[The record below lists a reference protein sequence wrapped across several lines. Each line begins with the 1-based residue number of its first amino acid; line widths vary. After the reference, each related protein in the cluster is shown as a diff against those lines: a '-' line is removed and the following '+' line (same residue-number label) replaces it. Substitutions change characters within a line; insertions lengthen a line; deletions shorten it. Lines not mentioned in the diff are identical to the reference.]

1 MTTQRDQKTELSTLL
16 AANLDRLKRDFAYP
30 SNQALIIRNLI
41 IASLKRDAAVLYLEG
56 AADVEEVEKRII
68 APLIDRSDIA
78 FKSVNPVDA
87 VRLEIVT
94 HRSGKTWCTFEEINY
109 SLLNGW
115 TIVLLEGVDQA
126 LAFETR
132 GFESRQVAEP
142 IVEHV
147 IRGPKE
153 AFTESA
159 AVNRSLVRKYLRDR
173 HLVAETITIGDRST
187 SEVTVMYVKDLADPN
202 IVDDI
207 KRRIRAV
214 RVDAVPS
221 LPVLEQFL
229 DEHPYSLVPNS
240 LNTERPDRASAF
252 LLEGHVILIM
262 DNSPTALVM
271 PITIWSMLHSAE
283 DHYMRWAYSNF
294 MRIIRLFALFVAVM
308 TPSVYIAVATFHEEM
323 IPTDLLLAIAATREK
338 VPFPALLEV
347 LLMEFAFEL
356 VREAAIRVPTVI
368 GPTIGIVGALIL
380 GQAAVEANIIS
391 PILVVI
397 VAMTGISSFTIP
409 EPSLNFA
416 VRITRFMLLFAGAFM
431 GFFGI
436 GLVIACLLAYLTTYT
451 SFGVPFLSPLTP
463 HYRSSAD
470 MILRLPVQKERVRPH
485 NLNPQDAVR
494 RPERI
499 KQR

>member
-1 MTTQRDQKTELSTLL
+1 MTTQRDGKTELSILL

-30 SNQALIIRNLI
+30 ANQALIIRNLI
-41 IASLKRDAAVLYLEG
+41 IASLKLDAAVLYLEG
-56 AADVEEVEKRII
+56 AADVAEIEKRII
-68 APLIDRSDIA
+68 EPLLDRTDIA
-78 FKSVNPVDA
+78 LKSVSPVDA

-94 HRSGKTWCTFEEINY
+94 HRTGKSAHAFDEINGL
-109 SLLNGW
+109 LLNGW
-115 TIVLLEGVDQA
+115 TIVLIEGVDQA

-132 GFESRQVAEP
+132 GFETRSVAEP

-159 AVNRSLVRKYLRDR
+159 AINRSLVRKYLRDR
-173 HLVAETITIGDRST
+173 HLVAETLTVGDRAV

-202 IVDDI
+202 IVEDI
-207 KRRIRAV
+207 KRRIREV
-214 RVDAVPS
+214 RTDAIIT
-221 LPVLEQFL
+221 LPMLEQFL
-229 DEHPYSLVPNS
+229 DEHPYSLVPQA
-240 LNTERPDRASAF
+240 LNTERPDRACAF
-252 LLEGHVILIM
+252 LLEGHVVLVM
-262 DNSPTALVM
+262 DNSPAALVL
-271 PITIWSMLHSAE
+271 PVTIWSLMHSAE

-416 VRITRFMLLFAGAFM
+416 VRITRFILLFAGAFM

-436 GLVIACLLAYLTTYT
+436 GLVIACMLAYLTTYT

-470 MILRLPVQKERVRPH
+470 MILRLPVRKERIRPQ
-485 NLNPQDAVR
+485 NLNPQDSVR

-499 KQR
+499 KKR

>member
-1 MTTQRDQKTELSTLL
+1 MTTQRDGKPELSTLL

-30 SNQALIIRNLI
+30 VNQSLIIRNLV

-56 AADVEEVEKRII
+56 AADIGEIEKRII
-68 APLIDRSDIA
+68 EPLLGRTDA
-78 FKSVNPVDA
+78 NFKYADPVEA
-87 VRLEIVT
+87 VRLELVT
-94 HRSGKTWCTFEEINY
+94 HRTGKTAGSFDEIVN
-109 SLLNGW
+109 LMVDGW
-115 TIVLLEGVDQA
+115 TVVLIEGVDQA
-126 LAFETR
+126 LLFQTS

-173 HLVAETITIGDRST
+173 HLIAETLNVGDRAA
-187 SEVTVMYVKDLADPN
+187 SEVTIMYVMDLADPN
-202 IVDDI
+202 IVDEV
-207 KRRIRAV
+207 KRRVREVRA
-214 RVDAVPS
+214 DAVPS
-221 LPVLEQFL
+221 LPLLEQYL
-229 DEHPYSLVPNS
+229 DEHPYSLVPSS
-240 LNTERPDRASAF
+240 LQTERPDRACAF
-252 LLEGHVILIM
+252 LLEGHVILLM
-262 DNSPTALVM
+262 DNSPTALVL
-271 PITIWSMLHSAE
+271 PVTLWSLIHSAE

-294 MRIIRLFALFVAVM
+294 MRIIRLLALFVAVM
-308 TPSVYIAVATFHEEM
+308 TPSVYIAVSTFHEEM

-347 LLMEFAFEL
+347 VLMEFAFEL

-409 EPSLNFA
+409 EPGLNVT
-416 VRITRFMLLFAGAFM
+416 VRITRFILLFVAAFM
-431 GFFGI
+431 GFYGI
-436 GLVIACLLAYLTTYT
+436 ALVIACVLAYLTTYT

-463 HYRSSAD
+463 HFRSSAD
-470 MILRLPVQKERVRPH
+470 MILRLPLHRERIRPH
-485 NLNPQDAVR
+485 NLNPQDTVR
-494 RPERI
+494 RPER
-499 KQR
+499 KAKR